1 MWQYQRTD
9 ELYHF
14 GVLGM
19 RWGHRRYQ
27 NKDGSLTKEGKRR
40 YNDYINKYDSLKKY
54 ENNMHNSGNKLI
66 SMNKQLS
73 SDFGGKH
80 ENVDDHEFF
89 SNIAKKYKMD
99 TKQYDKD
106 VNNYNNYK
114 RSNQKSIDKGKKMI
128 NKMLKTD
135 IKNINKTFKKYKRNP
150 NNKTY
155 QQYKKMVDDTIEK
168 SKRSDYEVRY
178 DFVRDDYWRAKKSD
192 KNYLIS
198 RKGRWS

>member
-1 MWQYQRTD
+1 MECLVWNG
-9 ELYHF
+9 
-14 GVLGM
+14 GV
-19 RWGHRRYQ
+19 RRYQ

-40 YNDYINKYDSLKKY
+40 YNDYINKYDLLKKY

-66 SMNKQLS
+66 SKNKQLS

-89 SNIAKKYKMD
+89 SNIAKSYKMN

-106 VNNYNNYK
+106 VNSYNSYK
-114 RSNQKSIDKGKKMI
+114 RVNQKSIDSGKKMV

-135 IKNINKTFKKYKRNP
+135 VKNINKSFKEYKKNP
-150 NNKTY
+150 NDKTY
-155 QQYKKMVDDTIEK
+155 QLYKKMVDDTIKK

-192 KNYLIS
+192 KNHLIS

>member
-1 MWQYQRTD
+1 
-9 ELYHF
+9 
-14 GVLGM
+14 
-19 RWGHRRYQ
+19 
-27 NKDGSLTKEGKRR
+27 
-40 YNDYINKYDSLKKY
+40 
-54 ENNMHNSGNKLI
+54 MHKSGNKLI

-114 RSNQKSIDKGKKMI
+114 RSNQKSIDKGKKII

-135 IKNINKTFKKYKRNP
+135 IKNINKSFKEYKKNP
-150 NNKTY
+150 NDKTY
-155 QQYKKMVDDTIEK
+155 QQYKKMVDDTIKK
-168 SKRSDYEVRY
+168 SERSDYEVRY
-178 DFVRDDYWRAKKSD
+178 DFVRDNYWRAKKSD
-192 KNYLIS
+192 KNHLIS